1 MASPFD
7 ILAAVDIVI
16 GLGSRIYD
24 FFSSVKDAP
33 SEVRDMCTQLQL
45 MQRLLPETGQSASD
59 LARAGSFSLDI
70 LFRDVL
76 RKIST
81 RVKWMLKNEEIEK
94 FSKGLERAKQT
105 LVLAMLLAGMR
116 VDTAVLEGM
125 STIKTRVDDNGCM
138 IDCHREEVQTNIM
151 LQLKRMKESF
161 LQKVNV
167 IPGAAAEIHVQSS
180 LRLTDLADSVL
191 PAKSSQTTYAPTF
204 RYPEMPDHFAPSGS
218 GLQDV
223 TARTRPIVEPHTTSA
238 ASLADDLRQ
247 DIQLDESVTSEFRR
261 AVTQCEL
268 IANLVAKSE
277 TGDFRP
283 ESLLLSWESLYD
295 SVAKIEG
302 RKTPR
307 IFDRLANIRS
317 NMRAFDSIVDI
328 LPKELGGSSLMHS
341 GVLTILQAAQY
352 SNRYFESIEEAM
364 NEMQEASTTCTREY
378 GLYPEPELK
387 RHLVSLYTDSFSGMA
402 EILTNLRGGKATM
415 AFRSEPK
422 SDELQ
427 RTIAKSR
434 KPSQKVIRE
443 VEYLHRKESRQAHLK
458 LREVDKKQDQVL
470 KTLEEQQR
478 ILLSLREEQ
487 RALSLVGDHRK
498 ILQRL
503 RQLLSKFPANAAQ
516 IL

>member
-7 ILAAVDIVI
+7 ILAAGDIVI

-70 LFRDVL
+70 LFVCSKGCKFEFNTRDVL

-167 IPGAAAEIHVQSS
+167 ISGAAAEIHVQSS

-204 RYPEMPDHFAPSGS
+204 RYPDMPDHFSPSGS

-261 AVTQCEL
+261 A
-268 IANLVAKSE
+268 
-277 TGDFRP
+277 
-283 ESLLLSWESLYD
+283 
-295 SVAKIEG
+295 
-302 RKTPR
+302 
-307 IFDRLANIRS
+307 
-317 NMRAFDSIVDI
+317 
-328 LPKELGGSSLMHS
+328 ELGGSSLMHS

-352 SNRYFESIEEAM
+352 SNRYFESIEKAM
-364 NEMQEASTTCTREY
+364 NDMQEASTTCTREY

-434 KPSQKVIRE
+434 KPCQKVIRE

-487 RALSLVGDHRK
+487 RALSLVGDHQK